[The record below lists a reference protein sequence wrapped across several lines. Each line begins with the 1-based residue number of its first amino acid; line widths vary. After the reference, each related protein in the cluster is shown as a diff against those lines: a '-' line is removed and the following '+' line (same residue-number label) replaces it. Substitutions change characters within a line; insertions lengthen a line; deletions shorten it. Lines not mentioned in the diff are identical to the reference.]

1 MENSDSGIQFWLHS
15 CKNKYNRDIHE
26 EDTGLQYAAAV
37 RDDGM
42 LGFLASGF
50 SARRLE
56 ARGPGALRGDQAG

>member
-1 MENSDSGIQFWLHS
+1 MENFDSGIQFWLHS

-26 EDTGLQYAAAV
+26 EDTDLQYAAAL

-50 SARRLE
+50 SAHGLA
-56 ARGPGALRGDQAG
+56 ARLRGDQAG